1 MTEAWSVKGAA
12 PKCVWAAT
20 DTSWTGKWAVRR
32 KKKKPAVVVCSVL
45 EYGPIANWMSFWLKL
60 WWQSPKHTNSHHLQA
75 HDHHSQA
82 LDHPSLSLPSSHHQL
97 QQQQSWLFVSGFGF
111 CISPHHYTTTINH
124 SLTHSSATSFG
135 FGFGFFCLL
144 GIFFLSGFVC
154 HYSNKQARKQN
165 KQASKQTNKQA
176 SKQTSKQASKQ
187 TNKQTSNQAQQ
198 FSCCK

>member
-32 KKKKPAVVVCSVL
+32 KKKKQAVVVCSVL
-45 EYGPIANWMSFWLKL
+45 EEGPIANWMSFWLKL

-111 CISPHHYTTTINH
+111 CISPHHYTTTITH
-124 SLTHSSATSFG
+124 SLTHSLTHQQQVLVLGLG
-135 FGFGFFCLL
+135 FFVCWVFFFCLVL
-144 GIFFLSGFVC
+144 FVN
-154 HYSNKQARKQN
+154 YSNKQARKQN
-165 KQASKQTNKQA
+165 KQATNQTNKQA
-176 SKQTSKQASKQ
+176 SKQANKQ
-187 TNKQTSNQAQQ
+187 TNK
-198 FSCCK
+198 